1 MAHLHT
7 HRHDGGA
14 PAHAHG
20 RAGTHHHAPEA
31 PHPAQ
36 RATASL
42 LRMTLAERL
51 GLAILLS
58 AGLWGL
64 VWLAMRPA

>member
-1 MAHLHT
+1 MVHSHS
-7 HRHDGGA
+7 HSHGA
-14 PAHAHG
+14 
-20 RAGTHHHAPEA
+20 AGAHHHAPDT

-36 RATASL
+36 PATLSL

-58 AGLWGL
+58 AGLWAL
-64 VWLAMRPA
+64 VWLATGPA

>member
-1 MAHLHT
+1 MT
-7 HRHDGGA
+7 HSHVHQRHGQAGA
-14 PAHAHG
+14 
-20 RAGTHHHAPEA
+20 HHHAPDA

-36 RATASL
+36 QATVSL

-51 GLAILLS
+51 GLALLLS

>member
-1 MAHLHT
+1 MVHSHTHLH
-7 HRHDGGA
+7 DGA
-14 PAHAHG
+14 AHAHG
-20 RAGTHHHAPEA
+20 AAGAHRHAPEL

-36 RATASL
+36 AATLSL
-42 LRMTLAERL
+42 LRMTVAQRL

-58 AGLWGL
+58 AALWGL

>member
-1 MAHLHT
+1 MVHSHT
-7 HRHDGGA
+7 HHHDGGA
-14 PAHAHG
+14 HVHAHG
-20 RAGTHHHAPEA
+20 PAGVHRHAPEV

-36 RATASL
+36 AATRSL
-42 LRMTLAERL
+42 FRMTLGQRL

-58 AGLWGL
+58 VALWGL

>member
-7 HRHDGGA
+7 HHHGG
-14 PAHAHG
+14 PHAHG
-20 RAGTHHHAPEA
+20 AASAHHHAPEA

-36 RATASL
+36 RATVSL
-42 LRMTLAERL
+42 LRTTLAERL
-51 GLAILLS
+51 GLAILLNV
-58 AGLWGL
+58 GLWGL

>member
-7 HRHDGGA
+7 HHHDDG
-14 PAHAHG
+14 PHAHG
-20 RAGTHHHAPEA
+20 MSGVHHHAPET

-36 RATASL
+36 RATVSL

-58 AGLWGL
+58 VGLWGL

>member
-1 MAHLHT
+1 MP
-7 HRHDGGA
+7 D
-14 PAHAHG
+14 
-20 RAGTHHHAPEA
+20 A

-36 RATASL
+36 QATVSL

-51 GLAILLS
+51 GLALLLS

>member
-7 HRHDGGA
+7 HHHGG
-14 PAHAHG
+14 PHARG
-20 RAGTHHHAPEA
+20 AAGAHHHAPEA

-36 RATASL
+36 RATVSL

-51 GLAILLS
+51 GLAILLNV
-58 AGLWGL
+58 GLWGL

>member
-1 MAHLHT
+1 MVHSHS
-7 HRHDGGA
+7 HSHGA
-14 PAHAHG
+14 
-20 RAGTHHHAPEA
+20 AGAHHHAPDA
-31 PHPAQ
+31 PHPPQ
-36 RATASL
+36 PATLSL

-58 AGLWGL
+58 AGLWAL

>member
-1 MAHLHT
+1 MTPSHA
-7 HRHDGGA
+7 HRHGA
-14 PAHAHG
+14 AGAH
-20 RAGTHHHAPEA
+20 HHHAPDA

-36 RATASL
+36 PATVSL

-64 VWLAMRPA
+64 VWLMARPA

>member
-7 HRHDGGA
+7 HHHGGL
-14 PAHAHG
+14 HAHG
-20 RAGTHHHAPEA
+20 AAGAHHHAPEA

-36 RATASL
+36 RATVSL
-42 LRMTLAERL
+42 LRMTLVERL
-51 GLAILLS
+51 GVAILLS
-58 AGLWGL
+58 VGLWGL